1 MDMKVLNK
9 FIEELLKQTLENIK
23 KIDEEQV
30 ENVLKTLQSAK
41 RVITVGMGRSAVVAR
56 DFAIRLLQAGFNVLT
71 IREDLIGLT
80 PVIKGRDD
88 VVVAISGSGETE
100 EVITICKVAKEKG
113 AKVIAV
119 TSFPDSRLGK
129 LADHILYIGGR
140 TKRWKYRDFL
150 EREVE
155 GEREPISPSGSLFEV
170 SSIIVLEGLVAELVY
185 LKQGSGG

>member
-1 MDMKVLNK
+1 MKVLNK

-56 DFAIRLLQAGFNVLT
+56 DFAIRLLQAGFNVIT

-80 PVIKGRDD
+80 PLIKGKDD
-88 VVVAISGSGETE
+88 VVVAVSGSGETE

-140 TKRWKYRDFL
+140 TRRWKYRDFL

-185 LKQGSGG
+185 LKQGGGG